1 MTNCGVK
8 LPRFL
13 PKRHGSGAVCR
24 FAQVQKA
31 MGYSTISVTEG
42 YTHLVNNELL
52 ELVER
57 PENHPDLDMLKWVS

>member
-1 MTNCGVK
+1 MPV
-8 LPRFL
+8 
-13 PKRHGSGAVCR
+13 
-24 FAQVQKA
+24 AQVQKA